1 MKKSFLGE
9 PADQAPAAPPVL
21 AGSRRT
27 REFTYFL
34 QALDQAAERK
44 HFDTPALSRVEWGW
58 NDESRGVGMFGW
70 IVVLR
75 TGRRFYLEMA
85 ICDGDGR
92 EAPIDLEIA
101 PLASQQLF
109 PEELEGA
116 VLWNRPDHINFHLGL
131 RGAVLN

>member
-1 MKKSFLGE
+1 MTCAYLLGFAGCGRPRMKKSSLGE

-34 QALDQAAERK
+34 QALHQAAERK

-109 PEELEGA
+109 PEELEG
-116 VLWNRPDHINFHLGL
+116 
-131 RGAVLN
+131 